1 MNRRGVCYDADRVM
15 WGARSSR
22 PKKHA
27 VSCRSSGTARSAAA
41 QPASPR
47 GRHLTMSWTATGPG

>member
-1 MNRRGVCYDADRVM
+1 MNRRGVCYDAGRVM
-15 WGARSSR
+15 W
-22 PKKHA
+22 KHA